1 MMPDGS
7 LILMVGIMSHGQGL
21 ETTLSQVANQELGID
36 PQRVSVRHGDTQTSP
51 FGMGTFASRSMVMAG
66 GAVARACRGLRD
78 KMETIAAY
86 VLKCEKSELKFED
99 SVISGPNGSLRFND
113 IGRIAHL
120 RQDGLPPGM
129 DPILDFTT
137 TYQPAIDTGVF
148 CYATQAVVVAV
159 DPDTGKVDLLDYAV
173 VEDCG
178 TMVNPLI
185 VDGQIIGGVA
195 QGIGT
200 ALFEEIPYDENGQ
213 PLATTFADYLLPG
226 ATDIPAIKIGHI
238 VTPTPHTEYG
248 MKGMGEGGAIS
259 PPAAIANAIR
269 DAFLQIGAEINE
281 TPMTPKRVRY
291 AIEEAMAKNHIKDV
305 DSLTDIALAME
316 AARDGVA
323 L

>member
-1 MMPDGS
+1 
-7 LILMVGIMSHGQGL
+7 
-21 ETTLSQVANQELGID
+21 
-36 PQRVSVRHGDTQTSP
+36 
-51 FGMGTFASRSMVMAG
+51 
-66 GAVARACRGLRD
+66 
-78 KMETIAAY
+78 
-86 VLKCEKSELKFED
+86 
-99 SVISGPNGSLRFND
+99 
-113 IGRIAHL
+113 
-120 RQDGLPPGM
+120 
-129 DPILDFTT
+129 
-137 TYQPAIDTGVF
+137 
-148 CYATQAVVVAV
+148 
-159 DPDTGKVDLLDYAV
+159 
-173 VEDCG
+173 
-178 TMVNPLI
+178 MVNPLI